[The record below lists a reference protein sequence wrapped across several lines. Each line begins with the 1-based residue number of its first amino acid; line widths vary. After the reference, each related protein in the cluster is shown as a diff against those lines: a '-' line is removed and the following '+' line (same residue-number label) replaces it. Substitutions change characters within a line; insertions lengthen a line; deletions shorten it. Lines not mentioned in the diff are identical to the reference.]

1 MSKPIPPAI
10 YALRAWTIKERGD
23 KFYII
28 PSGAF
33 GMRWSKSYKSLQAAC
48 AAVARKH
55 AEEWIERDERRCN
68 FHGIKKETA

>member
-1 MSKPIPPAI
+1 MSKPIAPAVF
-10 YALRAWTIKERGD
+10 ALRAWTIKKSGN

-48 AAVARKH
+48 AAIARKH
-55 AEEWIERDERRCN
+55 AEEWTQRNERRQA
-68 FHGIKKETA
+68 HYGLTKEDA